1 MRLKTN
7 TVFSDSELR
16 QIREAWDFEENFDAA
31 LYNLFPSVQHR
42 IEGDVVYFGA
52 PPWDI
57 TQEI

>member
-1 MRLKTN
+1 MRLKSN

-31 LYNLFPSVQHR
+31 LYNLFPSVKHK

>member
-1 MRLKTN
+1 MRLKSN
-7 TVFSDSELR
+7 TPFSDSELR
-16 QIREAWDFEENFDAA
+16 TIREAFDYEENFDAA
-31 LYNLFPSVQHR
+31 LYNLFPNVQHR